1 MRAVVLNAFGGPEAL
16 EVASLPDPELKPG
29 YALVDVAHAGVNFAD
44 IHIREDNYI
53 VPVALPYVP
62 GSEVVGTVK
71 GGRRVLA
78 LTVHGGGYAERALA
92 PRATTFDVPD
102 DVDDGQALAVA
113 IQGCTAWHLVHTCAR
128 LERGE
133 SVAVFAAAGGVGTV
147 AIQLARLAGAGRI
160 VAAAS
165 TSAKRK
171 LAVDLGADAVVDS
184 STVEGLADRLIEANG
199 GRKLDVVFEM
209 TGEHT
214 LQPAMAATA
223 SFGRIV
229 IFGFASG
236 KTAVVDTRDV
246 MIRNQSLI
254 GFVLPQL
261 LRRRGALARSVRELF
276 GFVCSGE
283 LVTHVGAEY
292 GLTEAQRAHEELQSR
307 ATTGK
312 LILDTSH

>member
-1 MRAVVLNAFGGPEAL
+1 MRAVVLNAFGGPESL
-16 EVASLPDPELKPG
+16 EVASLPDPTPKPG
-29 YALVDVAHAGVNFAD
+29 YELVDVDRAGVNFAD

-53 VPVALPYVP
+53 TPVALPYVP

-78 LTVHGGGYAERALA
+78 LTVQGGGYAEQALA

-102 DVDDGQALAVA
+102 DVDDGQALALA

-147 AIQLARLAGAGRI
+147 AIQLARLAGAKRI

-165 TSAKRK
+165 TPAKRK

-184 STVEGLADRLIEANG
+184 ATVEGLTDRLIEANG
-199 GRKLDVVFEM
+199 GHELDVVLEM

-214 LQPAMAATA
+214 LQAAMAATA
-223 SFGRIV
+223 PFGRIV

-236 KTAVVDTRDV
+236 KTAVVDTKDV

-276 GFVCSGE
+276 GLLRSGE

-292 GLTEAQRAHEELQSR
+292 GLTEARRAHEELQSR

-312 LILDTSH
+312 LILDTSR